1 MAITGAKNE
10 NYIQKTAAF
19 KGITLGNA
27 ATTHSSGVIIPVGA
41 IITGAKLMA
50 PSANTTTDASA
61 TIQLRVGT
69 NSIISTTKINAAVG
83 AVTIPI
89 TLTLNQAGG
98 VYVPASGELN
108 MIVSASSVSACT
120 AVVDVYVD
128 YLYVV

>member
-1 MAITGAKNE
+1 MATNDFLVKR
-10 NYIQKTAAF
+10 TAYF
-19 KGITLGNA
+19 QDVTIGNA
-27 ATTHSSGVIIPVGA
+27 ATTWSSGVIIPAGA
-41 IITGAKLMA
+41 IITGVKMMA
-50 PSANTTTDASA
+50 PGAVTTTDASA